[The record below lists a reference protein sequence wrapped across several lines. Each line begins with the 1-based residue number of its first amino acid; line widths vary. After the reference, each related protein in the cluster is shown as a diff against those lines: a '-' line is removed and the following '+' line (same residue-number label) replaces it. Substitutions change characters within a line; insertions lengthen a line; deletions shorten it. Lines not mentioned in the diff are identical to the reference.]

1 MKNRTKKKSPSFERR
16 QTAPRMMANQ
26 RTLVAQHAARIM
38 HEHGVHDYLMAKR
51 KAAERLGIDDRAA
64 LPSNSEI
71 EEALAE
77 HQRLFAGPEHGELLK
92 QLRHTSLRAM
102 DLFEE
107 FEPRLVGSVLSGTAS
122 EHSDVNLHL
131 FADAPEQVAFRLM
144 RDDIPYRWSERRIR
158 SVRIAISSIRC
169 TSSRPAKWPID
180 ATVFPLDGAASGAV
194 RPDRRQADPARAAR
208 RGRRLT
214 RGRRQALRRS
224 RTRSAQDESQVGLAP
239 LRPYLRR
246 KRLTR
251 PAVSIIFC
259 WPVKNG

>member
-1 MKNRTKKKSPSFERR
+1 MRKTKKRSPSFERR
-16 QTAPRMMANQ
+16 HVAPRTMANQ

-92 QLRHTSLRAM
+92 QLRSTALRAM

-144 RDDIPYRWSERRIR
+144 RDDIPYELAERR
-158 SVRIAISSIRC
+158 VRTGSDRWQLYPVYRLLAGDV
-169 TSSRPAKWPID
+169 PID
-180 ATVFPLDGAASGAV
+180 ATVFPRDGV
-194 RPDRRQADPARAAR
+194 RQAPFGPIDGKPIRRAR
-208 RGRRLT
+208 REELA
-214 RGRRQALRRS
+214 AL
-224 RTRSAQDESQVGLAP
+224 LAD
-239 LRPYLRR
+239 RD
-246 KRLTR
+246 
-251 PAVSIIFC
+251 AS
-259 WPVKNG
+259 

>member
-1 MKNRTKKKSPSFERR
+1 MRKTKKRSPSFERR
-16 QTAPRMMANQ
+16 HAAPRTMANQ

-92 QLRHTSLRAM
+92 QLRSTALRAM

-144 RDDIPYRWSERRIR
+144 RDDIPYELAERR
-158 SVRIAISSIRC
+158 VRTGSDRWQLYPVYRLLAGDV
-169 TSSRPAKWPID
+169 PID
-180 ATVFPLDGAASGAV
+180 ATVFPRDGV
-194 RPDRRQADPARAAR
+194 RQAPFGPIDGKPIRRAR
-208 RGRRLT
+208 REELA
-214 RGRRQALRRS
+214 AL
-224 RTRSAQDESQVGLAP
+224 LADGD
-239 LRPYLRR
+239 
-246 KRLTR
+246 
-251 PAVSIIFC
+251 AS
-259 WPVKNG
+259 